1 MFVKRADMT
10 EENYITEINRLR
22 SQMVEVATRYLDN
35 HDEAED
41 ITQDAL
47 LKLWAMREILRESEV
62 DRLAFTILKH
72 LCVNELKRREY
83 RRANLSVDIDSID
96 VAMET
101 DNPHEIEE
109 REQQLMAAV
118 NKLPSRQR
126 LLLEMRYIKGK
137 DVRTISALTGSS
149 EESINMALSRARSKV
164 YKIMAAVVV
173 AVVCIGLFV
182 FSFGDTDEPAAVQ
195 SADNRVENPESV
207 NVAAEGHA
215 RKGVAVLSEEDDKR
229 PANLPR
235 RSQMVADNRRPAPRR
250 GALANSG
257 DAPQEAASAA
267 PAVAD
272 DESESL
278 DRDMMQA
285 ILESSAPE
293 KVYASQSQLPDADVS
308 NRDRLRKKTLAI
320 ITLNE

>member
-1 MFVKRADMT
+1 MT

-47 LKLWAMREILRESEV
+47 LKLWAMREMLHGPGI
-62 DRLAFTILKH
+62 DRIAFTILKH
-72 LCVNELKRREY
+72 LCIDELRRREF
-83 RRANLSVDIDSID
+83 RKSKQTVGIDSID
-96 VAMET
+96 IAMEPDT
-101 DNPHEIEE
+101 LQEVEE
-109 REQQLMAAV
+109 REQQLIIAMG
-118 NKLPSRQR
+118 KLPPRHQM
-126 LLLEMRYIKGK
+126 LLQMRYIKGK
-137 DVRTISALTGSS
+137 DVRTIAQITGST
-149 EESINMALSRARSKV
+149 EDNINKALYRARSKV

-195 SADNRVENPESV
+195 SADNRVENPEFV
-207 NVAAEGHA
+207 NVAADGHA

-235 RSQMVADNRRPAPRR
+235 RSQMVADNRRSAPRR
-250 GALANSG
+250 GALANNG

-267 PAVAD
+267 PAVAY

>member
-1 MFVKRADMT
+1 MT
-10 EENYITEINRLR
+10 EDRYIIEVKKLR
-22 SQMVEVATRYLDN
+22 SQMVAVAARYLDN
-35 HDEAED
+35 PDEAED

-101 DNPHEIEE
+101 DNPQEIEE

-137 DVRTISALTGSS
+137 DVRTISVLTGSS

-173 AVVCIGLFV
+173 AVVLALFSMLWDYDANKDIIADV
-182 FSFGDTDEPAAVQ
+182 PIKIENNHKEESQEIVEKLSLSQVGNNNMTVVKYKKHSTGAKCKKQIDEEIALAEMQQYYQQVISESYKLVMAEQDTNPDFDALCAYAYAQTAA
-195 SADNRVENPESV
+195 
-207 NVAAEGHA
+207 
-215 RKGVAVLSEEDDKR
+215 LSEELAGQRSEEMTSKENSTNKFDDF
-229 PANLPR
+229 
-235 RSQMVADNRRPAPRR
+235 
-250 GALANSG
+250 
-257 DAPQEAASAA
+257 
-267 PAVAD
+267 
-272 DESESL
+272 
-278 DRDMMQA
+278 
-285 ILESSAPE
+285 
-293 KVYASQSQLPDADVS
+293 
-308 NRDRLRKKTLAI
+308 
-320 ITLNE
+320 